1 MEMMGKRVVSPP
13 QAVMFATLFW
23 QSLHSVRPSPLSHG
37 PNTRFTIISVGYL
50 WHAPLFTCLLFLP
63 CTSSCRVVILLHIE
77 KKFDCGTG
85 DQSTKLARRTCCR
98 SYSESQSGFFLI
110 GQFVQVIV

>member
-1 MEMMGKRVVSPP
+1 MGKRVVGPP

-37 PNTRFTIISVGYL
+37 PNTRFTIISIGYL

-77 KKFDCGTG
+77 KNLTV
-85 DQSTKLARRTCCR
+85 
-98 SYSESQSGFFLI
+98 
-110 GQFVQVIV
+110 VQVIEVQSCREGLAVVQSQSQSQGLS